1 MWVAFA
7 EKECGKS
14 SVEVFASSIEVK
26 AIPQIGTTIV
36 LRLKHA
42 RDSMAKE
49 CGDVFLHYFRVTDVI
64 QDINTVTS
72 DESFIIIVAPSM
84 GV

>member
-1 MWVAFA
+1 MKVAFA
-7 EKECGKS
+7 EKEHGRGS
-14 SVEVFASSIEVK
+14 IEVFASNVEVK
-26 AIPQIGTTIV
+26 VIPQIGTIIV

-49 CGDVFLHYFRVTDVI
+49 CGDVFLHYFEVIGVI
-64 QDINTVTS
+64 QDVNTVTG
-72 DESFIIIVAPSM
+72 DESFIIVIAPST